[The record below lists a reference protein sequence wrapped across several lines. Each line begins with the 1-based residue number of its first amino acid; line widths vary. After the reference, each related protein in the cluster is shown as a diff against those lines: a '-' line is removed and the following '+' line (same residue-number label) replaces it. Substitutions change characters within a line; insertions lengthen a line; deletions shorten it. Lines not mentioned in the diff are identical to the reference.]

1 MPRSRKSQSRDRRS
15 HEGSSI
21 HTDMR
26 NVLQEADDDPS
37 VEDMDSWYEET
48 MYDESVEFLAREA
61 QERLQ
66 LSKLERAC
74 IGVSEAIA
82 VALSFRDMMISTCV
96 PSTKNVVSRV
106 FTHGNDGASSHQVS
120 TIASSCDAATSVVSQ
135 VSSRQT
141 SASRASWLRTV
152 ARRAHAEALDVGSS
166 ATFTP
171 KDTVEATERV
181 GNINRTC
188 HCDHT

>member
-1 MPRSRKSQSRDRRS
+1 MPSIGDEVYRLGMDLSNEAMAALEQLPFSHSSELLEATKQKFESGHLKDPSNYICATVSRGYVPRTGGKGAI
-15 HEGSSI
+15 GSSI

-82 VALSFRDMMISTCV
+82 VALSFRDMMISTC
-96 PSTKNVVSRV
+96 KHR
-106 FTHGNDGASSHQVS
+106 
-120 TIASSCDAATSVVSQ
+120 
-135 VSSRQT
+135 
-141 SASRASWLRTV
+141 
-152 ARRAHAEALDVGSS
+152 E
-166 ATFTP
+166 
-171 KDTVEATERV
+171 K
-181 GNINRTC
+181 
-188 HCDHT
+188 